1 MVYRLSG
8 CSVRAS
14 VVAVLCGMS
23 ALQGGFLTTGPPRK
37 SLNYFQLVVL
47 VRE

>member
-8 CSVRAS
+8 CSVQAS
-14 VVAVLCGMS
+14 VVVMLCGMS
-23 ALQGGFLTTGPPRK
+23 ALQDGFLTTGPPRK
-37 SLNYFQLVVL
+37 SLNYFQLVL